1 MPELAPGRPVA
12 IGLEDRMKTFVIV
25 AMLIGLLVTMWLVA
39 RSLQEQTTGGQGAA
53 VVKPIERSAEMRLAV
68 EAADK
73 LKEKKLDAA
82 ARE

>member
-1 MPELAPGRPVA
+1 
-12 IGLEDRMKTFVIV
+12 MKTFMLI

-39 RSLQEQTTGGQGAA
+39 RGLQEQTTSGPGAV
-53 VVKPIERSAEMRLAV
+53 VVKPLERAAEMRRTV

-82 ARE
+82 ARD